1 MVALPAAGDSVLSRG
16 DGVPTGERGATAP
29 GGGVA
34 GRSDRAER
42 RADPVRGVTPEPVV
56 DELARGAVAPGVT
69 GPAFAAPAFAAPAF
83 AAPGFA
89 GLGFS
94 FPGAAASGWERGV

>member
-16 DGVPTGERGATAP
+16 DGVPIGERGATAP

-69 GPAFAAPAFAAPAF
+69 GPAFAAPAFAAP
-83 AAPGFA
+83 GFA